1 MKNKEKQN
9 KIKIKHIRKE
19 KKIINKN
26 PRKNKTIQQIT
37 KEKKT
42 NSIQSNKH

>member
-26 PRKNKTIQQIT
+26 PTNKKQY
-37 KEKKT
+37 
-42 NSIQSNKH
+42 NR